1 MRPLPDSPLP
11 GPHQRP
17 GLSSQGDS
25 CNQSQPALILYFVN
39 FQGVCFMPP
48 SPAPFVIW
56 LGKEPCPSEFPAE
69 RAWRGV
75 CGVWFLGKWSHPRP
89 GAPGV
94 LSLGGGGRRPG
105 PGPPGGSRLARP
117 SLPLPISEW
126 EGGGSQDG
134 QLCGQMVPAEDH
146 RP

>member
-1 MRPLPDSPLP
+1 
-11 GPHQRP
+11 
-17 GLSSQGDS
+17 
-25 CNQSQPALILYFVN
+25 
-39 FQGVCFMPP
+39 MPP

-94 LSLGGGGRRPG
+94 LSLGVGGGGQALGPLEAAGSPG
-105 PGPPGGSRLARP
+105 LLCLSP
-117 SLPLPISEW
+117 SLSGKEV
-126 EGGGSQDG
+126 GAR
-134 QLCGQMVPAEDH
+134 MVSCVVRWFLQKTTDPETVE
-146 RP
+146 PE